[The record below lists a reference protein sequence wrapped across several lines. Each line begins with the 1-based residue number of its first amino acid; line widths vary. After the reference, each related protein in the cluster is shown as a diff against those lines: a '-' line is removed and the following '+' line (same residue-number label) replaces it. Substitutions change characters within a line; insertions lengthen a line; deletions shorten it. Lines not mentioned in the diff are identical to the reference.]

1 MNSDRSQKE
10 SKSPLKELREML
22 GMTQVEFSSLTGIPY
37 PRLVKMEQGVQ
48 EEKFNPLEIFGLIKA
63 ARAAEK
69 DPIQFFEGWAAMRS
83 A

>member
-1 MNSDRSQKE
+1 MNSTNSQKE
-10 SKSPLKELREML
+10 KSPLKELREAL
-22 GMTQVEFSSLTGIPY
+22 DMTQVEFSAFTGIPY

-63 ARAAEK
+63 AVAAKK
-69 DPIQFFEGWAAMRS
+69 DPIKFFEGWAAMRS